1 MVNELDAVI
10 DVIEEN
16 YIVKSNENLQKDKDN
31 YELEL

>member
-16 YIVKSNENLQKDKDN
+16 YIVKSNENLQKTKIIMN
-31 YELEL
+31 